1 MSSETPRSNMKSK
14 EEGKRNREREKTK
27 TSKRDRRELG
37 AEGKPGEDTSLAGR
51 SRIKGHGREG
61 NKRMWKRK
69 DRERKPN
76 CKVCKDC
83 NFVTRRGEIEREN
96 RKATREGVSRKVNI
110 MKVGLDSI
118 GFFSFLLYLL

>member
-1 MSSETPRSNMKSK
+1 MKSK
-14 EEGKRNREREKTK
+14 EEGKRNRQREKTK

-96 RKATREGVSRKVNI
+96 RKATKEGGSRKVNI
-110 MKVGLDSI
+110 MKVGLDST
-118 GFFSFLLYLL
+118 GFFSFLLCLL